1 MNDPITPPPTPTTSK
16 WLGYNQ
22 TVCLLIIG
30 ASCLVMLFFR
40 ADELL
45 GAAGLGV
52 VYKNIGFL
60 AGCAILLV
68 IPIWFAAAGIV
79 TRVIAGGLGLFIIF
93 GGIVIAPYHTLLAI
107 ILISI
112 YLLMS
117 TFFLIT
123 LIGSL
128 YIVFWIIIWLWFKNK
143 NLREE
148 MIKFITVMT
157 LLIASTVAITAGFS
171 TNNWV
176 SDYYGTVSLKDQR
189 YFLYLRT
196 LEHDSMTEDWLQLYE
211 CNSIGL
217 GCRVVNSSLIISPS
231 YRSYKKFEGEDIVM
245 VAGPSQNEVRILFN
259 DEVVFTH
266 RPDDE

>member
-1 MNDPITPPPTPTTSK
+1 MNDLITPPPTPTTSK

-60 AGCAILLV
+60 AGCIFLLV
-68 IPIWFAAAGIV
+68 IPIWSAVAGTV
-79 TRVIAGGLGLFIIF
+79 TREIAGGLGLFIIF
-93 GGIVIAPYHTLLAI
+93 GGIIIAPYRALLAI

-112 YLLMS
+112 YLLMR
-117 TFFLIT
+117 TFFLIA

-148 MIKFITVMT
+148 MIKFITVAT
-157 LLIASTVAITAGFS
+157 LLLTSIVAITAGFS
-171 TNNWV
+171 PQSLR
-176 SDYYGTVSLKDQR
+176 SDYYGTVSLKDHR
-189 YFLYLRT
+189 YFLYVHVRQN
-196 LEHDSMTEDWLQLYE
+196 DSASEDWLELYE

-217 GCRVVNSSLIISPS
+217 ACRVVNSSLIVSPS
-231 YRSYKKFEGEDIVM
+231 FRKIEDEDIVM
-245 VAGPSQNEVRILFN
+245 VADRSQNEVRVLFN
-259 DEVVFTH
+259 DEVIFTH
-266 RPDDE
+266 RPINEQ